1 MAFLPKVNVPTV
13 ATPSIVKAP
22 LIFPKS
28 VPVLKFLPPAPP
40 QGWAAIKSPSFT
52 KEKVPTTI
60 RGIRKMDLP
69 EGTPMMIADGKA
81 YKGNDRV
88 EKFVPFVRYYVN
100 PNTGTFYSR
109 ILYQVHYAWYE
120 GDVRRTRVDKA
131 EYWYKLTAKATVSTA
146 GSGLPGGLGA
156 GLASSGSSST
166 TTKGE
171 LPSLSKG
178 TFPGTTTGIFPG
190 SGKTAA
196 PGTSRVIPGGF
207 TPKFQEP
214 DTGSSGGTPGGLA
227 KPAGGGL
234 GAGFS
239 FGTPGTKSS
248 GATDWSDPVGSQ
260 VVDQQYEYQD
270 YPDYTVQEGPGFPQS
285 VKLGILA
292 ILGGLTAYALTKDS
306 SYNAPATI
314 GGAALAAGSVYLLGP
329 GGPMRS

>member
-13 ATPSIVKAP
+13 AIPTVKAP

-28 VPVLKFLPPAPP
+28 VPVLKFLPPAAP
-40 QGWAAIKSPSFT
+40 QGWTAIKSPSFT

-60 RGIRKMDLP
+60 RGIRKTDLP
-69 EGTPMMIADGKA
+69 EGTPMMIAEGRA

-131 EYWYKLTAKATVSTA
+131 EYWYKLTAKATISTA
-146 GSGLPGGLGA
+146 GSGLPGGLGI

-166 TTKGE
+166 TAKGE

-190 SGKTAA
+190 SGKSTA
-196 PGTSRVIPGGF
+196 PGSSIVTPGGF

-214 DTGSSGGTPGGLA
+214 DTGSSGGTPGGMF
-227 KPAGGGL
+227 KPSGGGF
-234 GAGFS
+234 GPGTS
-239 FGTPGTKSS
+239 FGTSGTKSS
-248 GATDWSDPVGSQ
+248 NATDWSNPIEPFVP
-260 VVDQQYEYQD
+260 QD
-270 YPDYTVQEGPGFPQS
+270 YHQNYSDYTVQEGPGFPQS

-292 ILGGLTAYALTKDS
+292 ILGGLTAYALTKES